1 MRKPLS
7 LLFACTLALL
17 CIATAAAAPLAMQ
30 SSTVSGVTLNA
41 TPMALSGERWEFEI
55 VLETH
60 SGDLGDDLAKRT
72 TLVADNGAASSPVD
86 WRGDPP
92 GGHHRK
98 GVLAFN
104 AVTPP
109 PARLELKIIRAEEP
123 APRVFRWQLTMP
135 SKGEKP

>member
-7 LLFACTLALL
+7 LMFACTLALL
-17 CIATAAAAPLAMQ
+17 GIATAAPIAMQ
-30 SSTVSGVTLNA
+30 SSTVSGVTVNA
-41 TPMALSGERWEFEI
+41 TPIALSGERWEFEI

-60 SGDLGDDLAKRT
+60 SGDLGDDLAKST
-72 TLVADNGAASSPVD
+72 TLVADNGAALSPVA

-98 GVLAFN
+98 GVLEFK

-109 PARLELKIIRAEEP
+109 PARLELRIVRAGEP
-123 APRVFRWQLTMP
+123 APRVFSWPLP
-135 SKGEKP
+135 